1 MSGSRNAL
9 NDVDVRV
16 SDVELRRYG
25 TGGQYFMFVTCFA
38 VRVTERAVVNIE
50 GGVARLRIAGYGQ
63 GREAEATTTK
73 MVRNQSSGLGTLVL
87 QGDHRITC
95 AAAPED
101 GSECTWVNKGL
112 GGEARHYGHLGGRSF
127 LCSVYRHIFAATQ
140 LYAKL
145 FASHLHM

>member
-1 MSGSRNAL
+1 MVSGSRNAL

-38 VRVTERAVVNIE
+38 VKMTERAVVNISA
-50 GGVARLRIAGYGQ
+50 GVARLRIAGYGQ

-87 QGDHRITC
+87 QGDHRIT
-95 AAAPED
+95 APED

-112 GGEARHYGHLGGRSF
+112 GGKARHPPWWQVFVLFIGTSLQRPLVERQGTFEH
-127 LCSVYRHIFAATQ
+127 SVHVN
-140 LYAKL
+140 
-145 FASHLHM
+145 HN